1 LEQLHEV
8 RHSGLIDAARFA
20 EHFDRVNDTLRR
32 YLGARFGF
40 DGLESTT
47 DEIVRALRVA
57 QPKGISLIELQHFL
71 QHCDLVKFANL
82 TPSVDDCLRALEVSE
97 RIVRDTMPAPTA
109 VEGVRAVL

>member
-1 LEQLHEV
+1 M
-8 RHSGLIDAARFA
+8 DAARFA